1 MLAVTLLATLSN
13 GMNLL
18 GIPTFYQLVAKGAL
32 LVVAVAISQWRMA
45 HAERGQAK
53 AAAAGGG

>member
-1 MLAVTLLATLSN
+1 MLAVVLIGALSN

-32 LVVAVAISQWRMA
+32 LVVAVAISQWRQA
-45 HAERGQAK
+45 RAERARTRV
-53 AAAAGGG
+53 AA